1 AASLDLAARRA
12 AQARTAPA
20 GVRDEAGLGDEAV
33 ACDVVDAGTVGTTVW
48 FRLGNLVAEVAYR
61 RAGTPPATAED
72 RRTAEQAARLVGAG
86 LG

>member
-1 AASLDLAARRA
+1 M
-12 AQARTAPA
+12 
-20 GVRDEAGLGDEAV
+20 
-33 ACDVVDAGTVGTTVW
+33 GTTVW